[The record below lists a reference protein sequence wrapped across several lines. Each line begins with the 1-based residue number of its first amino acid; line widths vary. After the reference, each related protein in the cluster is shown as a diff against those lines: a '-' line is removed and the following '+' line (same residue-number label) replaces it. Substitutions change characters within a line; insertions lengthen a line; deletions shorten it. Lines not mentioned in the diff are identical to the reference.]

1 MKKILVIICV
11 LCIIFTLAACGQS
24 SASAAEKTFTV
35 GVCQLVQHPAL
46 DAATQGF
53 VDTLKE
59 KLGDRVTITVL
70 NGAGDQPSCSVIA
83 NQFVSD
89 GVDLIMA
96 NATPALIAASA
107 ATNEIPIL
115 GTSITA
121 YGAAFGLDDWD
132 SRTTQLNISGT
143 SDLAP
148 LDEQAAMVKTF
159 CPDAKN
165 VGILFCSAEPNSK
178 FQVETIKP
186 MLESLGFNVNVYS
199 FDDSNAV
206 AAVTTTAVGEN
217 DALYIPTDN
226 TAASCA
232 ETINNIAKPAGVP
245 IIAGESGLCAGCG
258 IVTLSI
264 DYYALGCTTGEM
276 AAEILLN
283 GKDVGSLP
291 IEYSPEFTKMFNAD
305 LCAALNI
312 SVPDD
317 FVPIE

>member
-1 MKKILVIICV
+1 MKKILVVVCV
-11 LCIIFTLAACGQS
+11 LCMIFSLAACGQS
-24 SASAAEKTFTV
+24 AAPAAEKTFTV

-46 DAATQGF
+46 DAATNGF
-53 VDTLKE
+53 VETLQA

-70 NGAGDQPSCSVIA
+70 NGAGDQPSCAVIA

-96 NATPALIAASA
+96 NATPALIAAAA

-121 YGAAFGLDDWD
+121 YGAAFDLEDWD
-132 SRTTQLNISGT
+132 SRTTQTNISGT

-186 MLESLGFNVNVYS
+186 MLEAMGFNVNVYS

-217 DALYIPTDN
+217 DVLYIPTDN

-245 IIAGESGLCAGCG
+245 IIAGESGLCSGCG
-258 IVTLSI
+258 IATLSI
-264 DYYALGCTTGEM
+264 DYYALGCATAEM
-276 AAEILLN
+276 AVEILVN

-291 IEYSPEFTKMFNAD
+291 IQYSPEFTKMFNAE
-305 LCAALNI
+305 LCEALNI

>member
-1 MKKILVIICV
+1 MKKILVIVCV
-11 LCIIFTLAACGQS
+11 LCMIFSLAACGQS
-24 SASAAEKTFTV
+24 AAPAAEKTFTV

-53 VDTLKE
+53 VDTLQE

-70 NGAGDQPSCSVIA
+70 NGAGDQPSCAVIA

-96 NATPALIAASA
+96 NATPALIAAAA

-121 YGAAFGLDDWD
+121 YGAAFDLEDWD
-132 SRTTQLNISGT
+132 SRTTQLNVSGT

-148 LDEQAAMVKTF
+148 LDEQAAMVKAF
-159 CPDAKN
+159 CPDAEN

-186 MLESLGFNVNVYS
+186 LLEELGFHVNVYS

-245 IIAGESGLCAGCG
+245 IIAGESGLCSGCG

-264 DYYALGCTTGEM
+264 DYYALGCATGEM

-291 IEYSPEFTKMFNAD
+291 IQYSPEFTKMFNAE
-305 LCAALNI
+305 LCEALNI

>member
-1 MKKILVIICV
+1 MKKILVVICV
-11 LCIIFTLAACGQS
+11 LCMIFSLAACGQS
-24 SASAAEKTFTV
+24 AAPAAEKTFTV

-46 DAATQGF
+46 DAATNGF
-53 VDTLKE
+53 VETLQA

-70 NGAGDQPSCSVIA
+70 NGAGDQPSCAVIA

-96 NATPALIAASA
+96 NATPALIAAAA

-121 YGAAFGLDDWD
+121 YGAAFDLEDWD
-132 SRTTQLNISGT
+132 SRTTQTNISGT

-186 MLESLGFNVNVYS
+186 MLEAMGFNVNVYS

-245 IIAGESGLCAGCG
+245 IIAGESGLCSGCG
-258 IVTLSI
+258 IATLSI
-264 DYYALGCTTGEM
+264 DYYALGCATAEM
-276 AAEILLN
+276 AVEILVN

-291 IEYSPEFTKMFNAD
+291 IQYSPEFTKMFNAE
-305 LCAALNI
+305 LCEALNI